1 MHIIQIAN
9 DVDKKS
15 ITRNILE
22 ELPEWFGIPEA
33 REEYIRDS
41 AGRTFFCAEENE
53 KAVGFLYLKETGK
66 DTVEL
71 AVMGVL

>member
-9 DVDKKS
+9 DVDKKR

-41 AGRTFFCAEENE
+41 AGRTSFVLKKMKKPWDFCISSRR
-53 KAVGFLYLKETGK
+53 GK
-66 DTVEL
+66 IRL
-71 AVMGVL
+71 SLRLWAS